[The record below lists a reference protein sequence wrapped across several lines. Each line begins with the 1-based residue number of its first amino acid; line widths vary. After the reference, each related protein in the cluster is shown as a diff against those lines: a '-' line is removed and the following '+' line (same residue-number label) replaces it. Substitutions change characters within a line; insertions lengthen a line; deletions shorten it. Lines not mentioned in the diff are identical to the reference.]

1 MSRRS
6 LPRPNRRRSGRRA
19 AVALATIV
27 AALPASAG
35 GGGELPEPLRA
46 FEASYSV
53 TRSGMQL
60 GTTELT
66 LARHAGG
73 WRFRSVTEAQ
83 GVFSLLM
90 SGPSTEETILAV
102 HKGALR
108 PLRYRHTE
116 PDEAD
121 NFSVV
126 FDWAA
131 DEARVERA
139 AGDDVLAL
147 APGTHDPFSALLAVI
162 QRVAGGAETVRLPGI
177 DDDGEPQTL
186 RFAVRARER
195 IEVPL
200 GTYEA
205 VRVHRV
211 RDDKRTTVTWLAPK
225 LDWLPVRMVQ
235 RKKGDL
241 VARAELTTLDG
252 QSARDQRSRRTERP
266 GHPGRPGR

>member
-1 MSRRS
+1 MSP
-6 LPRPNRRRSGRRA
+6 LRPNRPRWRRRVG
-19 AVALATIV
+19 VALVTIV
-27 AALPASAG
+27 AALPAAAG
-35 GGGELPEPLRA
+35 GGGELPEPLRP
-46 FEASYSV
+46 FEATYSV

-66 LARHAGG
+66 LARHEHG

-90 SGPSTEETILAV
+90 SGPSTEETILAA
-102 HKGALR
+102 HEGGLR

-116 PDEAD
+116 PDEDD
-121 NFSVV
+121 NFAVA

-131 DEARVERA
+131 GEARVERA
-139 AGDDVLAL
+139 DGADVVPLTAGA
-147 APGTHDPFSALLAVI
+147 HDPFSALLAVI
-162 QRVAGGAETVRLPGI
+162 QAVAGGAESVRLPGI
-177 DDDGEPQTL
+177 DDDGERTEL

-200 GTYEA
+200 GRYDT

-211 RDDKRTTVTWLAPK
+211 RDDKRATITWIAPE
-225 LDWLPVRMVQ
+225 LDWLPVRMEQ

-241 VARAELTTLDG
+241 VARAELSALDG
-252 QSARDQRSRRTERP
+252 QSAKAKRSRRSDRR
-266 GHPGRPGR
+266 GR